1 MYEQAHSSIDF
12 KSTYIKGQELPLL
25 NWIKINVS
33 VALSI
38 STFL

>member
-25 NWIKINVS
+25 NWIKINVNI
-33 VALSI
+33 ALSV